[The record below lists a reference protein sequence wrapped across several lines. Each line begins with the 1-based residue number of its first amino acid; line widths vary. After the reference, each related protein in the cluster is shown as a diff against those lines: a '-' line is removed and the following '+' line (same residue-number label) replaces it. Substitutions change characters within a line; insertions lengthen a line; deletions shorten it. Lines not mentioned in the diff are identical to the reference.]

1 MGKATKKQVAFAS
14 KISKT
19 LNISLPEQL
28 TFETMQKFINTHIDE
43 YMNINYTALG
53 ERIKNEVSILDY
65 VPLAGFTL
73 KKIGNH
79 KLYDVN
85 TYDPIFQ
92 LDARIEEEP
101 KRKGFFKLFGGKNK

>member
-43 YMNINYTALG
+43 YMNINY
-53 ERIKNEVSILDY
+53 K
-65 VPLAGFTL
+65 
-73 KKIGNH
+73 
-79 KLYDVN
+79 
-85 TYDPIFQ
+85 
-92 LDARIEEEP
+92 
-101 KRKGFFKLFGGKNK
+101 

>member
-79 KLYDVN
+79 GLY
-85 TYDPIFQ
+85 TLSLIH
-92 LDARIEEEP
+92 I
-101 KRKGFFKLFGGKNK
+101 

>member
-43 YMNINYTALG
+43 YMNINYTVLG

-73 KKIGNH
+73 KKIGKSWIIYNRR
-79 KLYDVN
+79 
-85 TYDPIFQ
+85 T
-92 LDARIEEEP
+92 
-101 KRKGFFKLFGGKNK
+101 